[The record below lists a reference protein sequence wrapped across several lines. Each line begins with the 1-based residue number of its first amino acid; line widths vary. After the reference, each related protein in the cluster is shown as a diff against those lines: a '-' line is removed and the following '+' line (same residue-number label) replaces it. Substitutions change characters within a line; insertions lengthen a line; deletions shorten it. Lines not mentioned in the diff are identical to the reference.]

1 MKKRLVSTLIMLLGA
16 TLASTVGAQAAT
28 AADELRSTAEGIAQY
43 REMLGDGGNPA
54 ELIEMTG
61 EELWTEKR
69 GPKQA
74 SLEQCDLGAGPGVV
88 KDVYAKM
95 PRYFADAD
103 QVMDLETRLVHCM
116 VTLQGM
122 DAKEVTKKPFSGG
135 GDYATDMEALVGY
148 VVAQSRGTPLAVPQ
162 EHQKE
167 KDAYARG
174 KQIFYY
180 RGGPYDFSCASCHS
194 VTGQRIRLQDL
205 PNLTEAK
212 LAQEAY
218 SSWPAY
224 RVSQGALRTMQW
236 RLNDCFRQQRM
247 PVLKYGSPA
256 SIDLTVF
263 LGVNAN
269 GGDMAAP
276 GLKR

>member
-1 MKKRLVSTLIMLLGA
+1 MKRKSSSVLALAFGGLLAFAGNA
-16 TLASTVGAQAAT
+16 HADDT
-28 AADELRSTAEGIAQY
+28 AAGIAQY

-61 EELWTEKR
+61 EELWMEKR
-69 GPKQA
+69 GPKSA
-74 SLEQCDLGAGPGVV
+74 SLEQCDLGLGPGVV
-88 KDVYAKM
+88 KGAYAQM
-95 PRYFADAD
+95 PRYFKDAN

-116 VTLQGM
+116 VNLQGF
-122 DAKEVTKKPFSGG
+122 DPKEVTKKPFSGS
-135 GDYATDMEALVGY
+135 GDYATDMESLVGY
-148 VVAQSRGTPLAVPQ
+148 VVGLSRGDTIAVPQ
-162 EHQKE
+162 EHALE
-167 KDAYARG
+167 RDAFERG
-174 KQIFYY
+174 RQIFYF

-212 LAQEAY
+212 PAQAAY

-224 RVSQGALRTMQW
+224 RVSQGALRSMQW
-236 RLNDCFRQQRM
+236 RLQDCFRQQRM
-247 PVLKYGSPA
+247 PHLVYGSQA

-269 GGDMAAP
+269 GGAMDAP

>member
-1 MKKRLVSTLIMLLGA
+1 MKKRLVSVLIMLMGG
-16 TLASTVGAQAAT
+16 TVASTVGAQAAT
-28 AADELRSTAEGIAQY
+28 AADELKSTAEGIAQY

-88 KDVYAKM
+88 KDAYAKM

-148 VVAQSRGTPLAVPQ
+148 VVAQSRGTPITVPQ

-194 VTGQRIRLQDL
+194 ITGQRIRLQDL